1 MSLHF
6 PEQKTRYRFYHHL
19 ASGGSEG
26 ARAAARGRDRR
37 GARRLS
43 IVLGHRGGRGEGWPA
58 ENTLEAF
65 ARARDE
71 GADGI
76 ELDVRLAA
84 DGEPVVF
91 HDATLERATGGAD
104 KRPIHRVRARDLPLV
119 HRLTVMPL
127 HLGLVAH
134 RVHRRRVCSVAAVGQ
149 DRGGGDAVR
158 RGRHRLV
165 GLAVAARK
173 RERQQQ
179 ASADKWKGFLRMV
192 DHGFA
197 PWLENCVRAPS
208 LASGPAHCALRRIR
222 RHRSCE
228 RFIGLRP
235 CPFIWS

>member
-1 MSLHF
+1 MV
-6 PEQKTRYRFYHHL
+6 HL
-19 ASGGSEG
+19 
-26 ARAAARGRDRR
+26 
-37 GARRLS
+37 
-43 IVLGHRGGRGEGWPA
+43 
-58 ENTLEAF
+58 
-65 ARARDE
+65 
-71 GADGI
+71 
-76 ELDVRLAA
+76 
-84 DGEPVVF
+84 
-91 HDATLERATGGAD
+91 
-104 KRPIHRVRARDLPLV
+104 
-119 HRLTVMPL
+119 LTVMPL
-127 HLGLVAH
+127 HLCLVAH

-222 RHRSCE
+222 RHRSCRSE
-228 RFIGLRP
+228 EEHTSELQSLMRISYAVFCLKKKKTKLKRK
-235 CPFIWS
+235 